1 MHAENVFLWEER
13 TRLSGHG
20 DGLGFHRG
28 LLRDG
33 HGDGGVGGASGANTA
48 GAALQQ
54 LFDVIQLSPCQVAG
68 TQTMLDKYHMAINP
82 CIDNLGIELAFMSCR
97 CF

>member
-1 MHAENVFLWEER
+1 MHAGNALLWEGH

-20 DGLGFHRG
+20 DGLGFHGG

-33 HGDGGVGGASGANTA
+33 HGDGGVGGARGANTA

-54 LFDVIQLSPCQVAG
+54 LFDVIQLGPCQVTGA
-68 TQTMLDKYHMAINP
+68 QTMFNKHNTPINLW
-82 CIDNLGIELAFMSCR
+82 NR
-97 CF
+97 